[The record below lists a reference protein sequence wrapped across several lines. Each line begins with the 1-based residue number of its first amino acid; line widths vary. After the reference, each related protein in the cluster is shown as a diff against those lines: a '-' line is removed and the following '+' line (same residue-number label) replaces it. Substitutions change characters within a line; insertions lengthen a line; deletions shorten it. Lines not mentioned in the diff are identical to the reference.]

1 MLNSTNNIY
10 LVISIIVFH
19 VTIIEILPLM
29 LPCFSFFVFSPSFL
43 DVNIQVCFNS
53 PWSSGRLV
61 CFTVHTT
68 GNVRRQKKKTNQKE
82 EREAADFVGN
92 YYFCDAVWLSGTSIA
107 VSPELPY
114 LDPRGVIVVC
124 RELLD

>member
-1 MLNSTNNIY
+1 MSIYKSVLILLGLVGGLFVSRST
-10 LVISIIVFH
+10 
-19 VTIIEILPLM
+19 PLEM
-29 LPCFSFFVFSPSFL
+29 SE
-43 DVNIQVCFNS
+43 D
-53 PWSSGRLV
+53 
-61 CFTVHTT
+61 
-68 GNVRRQKKKTNQKE
+68 RRKKKKNQKE
-82 EREAADFVGN
+82 EQEAADFVGN

>member
-1 MLNSTNNIY
+1 MSIYKSVLIFLGLVGGLFVSRST
-10 LVISIIVFH
+10 
-19 VTIIEILPLM
+19 PLEM
-29 LPCFSFFVFSPSFL
+29 SE
-43 DVNIQVCFNS
+43 D
-53 PWSSGRLV
+53 R
-61 CFTVHTT
+61 
-68 GNVRRQKKKTNQKE
+68 KKKTQKE